1 MASYLYNHLEVLL
14 ISDDDSSIQ
23 NKNGNNSSKLI
34 QATMD
39 STYNLFIISETNLES
54 AFTYKGRGCE
64 LSELFLISNSLYTF
78 CDKTGI
84 MFEIVN
90 KQLSPVQIFTEGE
103 NNPTPMKIEWV
114 ARKRSELYLG
124 SHGTPAGGREIV
136 AVLSL
141 IDKFIKYETF
151 EFHYEKMRQI
161 AGIRNGNGYITFETA
176 IFNNIRDEWLFI
188 PRKISY
194 EPFDAIKDETIGST
208 KIFRCSHDF
217 SNIELISI
225 GREEDLTEL
234 DKHTGYSSAKL
245 IPGSPRGEIFAIK
258 TIEKD
263 GQLRSY
269 YHVFDRNGTIIKPLT
284 LLSNKHKFEGVEF
297 VRI

>member
-1 MASYLYNHLEVLL
+1 
-14 ISDDDSSIQ
+14 
-23 NKNGNNSSKLI
+23 
-34 QATMD
+34 
-39 STYNLFIISETNLES
+39 
-54 AFTYKGRGCE
+54 
-64 LSELFLISNSLYTF
+64 
-78 CDKTGI
+78 
-84 MFEIVN
+84 
-90 KQLSPVQIFTEGE
+90 
-103 NNPTPMKIEWV
+103 
-114 ARKRSELYLG
+114 
-124 SHGTPAGGREIV
+124 
-136 AVLSL
+136 
-141 IDKFIKYETF
+141 
-151 EFHYEKMRQI
+151 
-161 AGIRNGNGYITFETA
+161 TFETA